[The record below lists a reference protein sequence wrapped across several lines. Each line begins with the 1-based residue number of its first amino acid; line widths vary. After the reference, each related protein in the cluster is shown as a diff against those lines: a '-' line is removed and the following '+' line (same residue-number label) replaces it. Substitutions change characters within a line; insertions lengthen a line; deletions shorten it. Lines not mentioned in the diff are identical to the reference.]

1 MDDRIAATG
10 ALASLARWI
19 YRHRKLTVLA
29 WAGLL
34 AVAALLSSTVG
45 GHYHA
50 DYLTPGSDSKAAAE
64 LIRADFP
71 GNSGESLQVVW
82 RSPAG
87 AASPATKR
95 RINALLKRVGAQRGI
110 GTPPPLSQ
118 AQISADGSIG
128 TVSVPLA
135 IDSGLF
141 TIKDSD
147 ALTAI
152 ANEASGDGL
161 QVAMNAS
168 FFQAGGTPRWPAFLA
183 ALIILLFAFGTVV
196 AAGLPIV
203 TAAVGL
209 GVGSMLTLVM
219 ARALAIPDWAPQ
231 VAEVLAIGV
240 GIDYALLVLTRF
252 RDALDASDDVEESL
266 AEAVATAGRSV
277 IFAGGTVVIAVLGLF
292 IVGVEYLRGTALA
305 TSLAVLVVMLTAITL
320 LPALLAM
327 LGRRVDRLKLP
338 GVASAHDRRER
349 ENDPDHLPLAAR
361 WSHQVQ
367 RHPWPLAI
375 ISTLILLTL
384 AIPATN
390 MNLGFPDASNSPKSD
405 ITYKAFSM
413 IREGFG
419 SGANGPFIVALNF
432 NKQNGANATRA
443 ADSVA
448 RKLERVDGV
457 VNVSKPI
464 PSPAGRSAMVIV
476 TPEGAPQDRS
486 TKRLA
491 SELRDVVLPAA
502 TAGTGVTALLGGLT
516 PSYIDSSDYVADHIV
531 EFILAVVLVSLLILL
546 LAFRSPLI
554 SVKAGAMNLLSVGA
568 SFGVVAYAAEGGWF
582 GQLLGVDSPTP
593 IAPFMPVLMFAVIFG
608 LSMDYEVFLMSRVR
622 EEYLAGRE
630 THEAVTVGLARTAR
644 VITAAAAI
652 MFAVFLS
659 FAFSELIF
667 LRLMGIGMA
676 AAVLVDA
683 TLVRMVL
690 VPALLQLL
698 GEANWWIPR
707 WLDRILPHWEF
718 EVVGVVADPLV
729 TDGTPPQ
736 EPAPYSQRR

>member
-1 MDDRIAATG
+1 VRVDGRTPAQGTLAA
-10 ALASLARWI
+10 LARWI
-19 YRHRKLTVLA
+19 YHHRKLTVLA
-29 WAGLL
+29 WVVVL
-34 AVAALLSSTVG
+34 VATALLSGAFG

-50 DYLTPGSDSKAAAE
+50 DYLTPGSDSKAATE
-64 LIRADFP
+64 MIRTDFP
-71 GNSGESLQVVW
+71 GNRGESLQVVW
-82 RSPAG
+82 KSPEG
-87 AASPATKR
+87 ADSPATKK
-95 RINALLKRVGAQRGI
+95 RIGAMLKEVDEQRGL
-110 GTPPPLSQ
+110 GSPPPLAQ
-118 AQISADGSIG
+118 AQISRDGTIG
-128 TVSVPLA
+128 TLDVPLA
-135 IDSGLF
+135 IDSGRF

-168 FFQAGGTPRWPAFLA
+168 FFQAGGTPRLPAFVA
-183 ALIILLFAFGTVV
+183 ALIILLFAFGSVV

-209 GVGSMLTLVM
+209 AVGAMLTLVM

-240 GIDYALLVLTRF
+240 GVDYALLVLTRF
-252 RDALDASDDVEESL
+252 RDALDATDDVEESL

-277 IFAGGTVVIAVLGLF
+277 LFAGITVVIAVLGLF
-292 IVGVEYLRGTALA
+292 VVGVEYLRGTALA

-338 GVASAHDRRER
+338 GVATAHERRER
-349 ENDPDHLPLAAR
+349 ERDPDRMPLAAR
-361 WSHQVQ
+361 WSRQVQ
-367 RHPWPLAI
+367 RHPWPPAI
-375 ISTLILLTL
+375 VSTLILLVL
-384 AIPATN
+384 AVPATD
-390 MNLGFPDASNSPKSD
+390 MNIGFPDASNNPKGD
-405 ITYKAFSM
+405 ITYKAFDM
-413 IREGFG
+413 IRTGFG
-419 SGANGPFIVALNF
+419 TGANGPFVVAIDF
-432 NKQNGANATRA
+432 NEQRGANALA
-443 ADSVA
+443 AANRVA
-448 RKLERVDGV
+448 TKLERVDGV
-457 VNVSKPI
+457 VNVSRPV
-464 PSPAGRSAMVIV
+464 PSPTGRSAMVIV

-486 TKRLA
+486 TKRLV
-491 SELRDVVLPAA
+491 SDLRDVALPMA
-502 TAGTGVTALLGGLT
+502 TADSGVTTMLGGLT
-516 PSYIDSSDYVADHIV
+516 PSYIDSSDYVADHMV

-554 SVKAGAMNLLSVGA
+554 SVKAGVMNLLSVGA
-568 SFGVVAYAAEGGWF
+568 SFGVIAYAAEGGWF

-630 THEAVTVGLARTAR
+630 THDAVTVGLARTAR

-659 FAFSELIF
+659 FAFSDLIF

-690 VPALLQLL
+690 VPALLQLF

-718 EVVGVVADPLV
+718 EALPQHEPPL
-729 TDGTPPQ
+729 Q
-736 EPAPYSQRR
+736 HEPAESSAPR